1 MADTVGNVNG
11 LHLNLIALLEQPSN
25 NGNTNII
32 DEDEDEDED
41 KDEYECDSTFTKML
55 VKVKALFKKNPNI
68 LRSRDHQGV

>member
-41 KDEYECDSTFTKML
+41 ECDSAFTKML